1 MKIGDKIKLREGRDF
16 VHKGARKILSDN
28 KNEISVET
36 FLRYREVYIDDYENE
51 FEIEDFFYDND
62 FNLFYLIKTNKM
74 VYFDN
79 ENHDEVTLVYSEDI
93 E

>member
-1 MKIGDKIKLREGRDF
+1 MKIGDKIKLRKGRDF

-36 FLRYREVYIDDYENE
+36 FLRYREVHIDNYENK

-62 FNLFYLIKTNKM
+62 FNLFYLIKTNKK

-79 ENHDEVTLVYSEDI
+79 ESHDEVTLVYSEDI